1 MASLKERLAEEPP
14 RVITV
19 IRTDRV
25 GDLILS
31 TPFLTVLRDAYPQ
44 ATIAAIVDPY
54 CQEVL
59 ASSGLVDR
67 ILTDVPTPGQ
77 LPGPSDLTIALAPRT
92 GSLKMAR
99 RIGAPLRLGYV
110 YRGRPLVRLAAR
122 FLLTHYEEV
131 TVDPPLQVPHEIAQL
146 DLLARRLGLPSS
158 TGLPLRLG
166 FRSERVPGRVVFH
179 LGDRWLAGGWEIDD
193 LRRLLDGLKRF
204 DEVKVTAGPREER
217 LLAESGLRLEGMELC
232 TGLSFEQWAGL
243 LGSAQALLSPDTGA
257 VHLAAAMGTPVVVGY
272 EASTFEHCSR
282 QWAPWMVPHRS
293 VVKAAPGETI
303 PLLLAGL
310 EELVS
315 NSRNGAT

>member
-1 MASLKERLAEEPP
+1 MASLKERLQASPP

-31 TPFLTVLRDAYPQ
+31 TPFLTVLRQAFPQ

-59 ASSGLVDR
+59 AESGLVDK
-67 ILTDVPTPGQ
+67 ILTDLPGEGQ

-92 GSLKMAR
+92 GSLKLAR
-99 RIGAPLRLGYV
+99 RTGAPLRLGYV

-122 FLLTHYEEV
+122 FLLTHVEEV
-131 TVDPPLQVPHEIAQL
+131 TVNPPHHVPHEIEQL
-146 DLLARRLGLPSS
+146 DLLARRLGLPPS
-158 TGLPLRLG
+158 TGLPLQLG
-166 FRSERVPGRVVFH
+166 FTADRVPGRVVFH
-179 LGDRWLAGGWEIDD
+179 LGDRWLAGGWSLSDLSDLLEG
-193 LRRLLDGLKRF
+193 LRRFPD
-204 DEVKVTAGPREER
+204 VQITAGPREEKM
-217 LLAESGLRLEGMELC
+217 LAEGGLSLHGLRLRTNLA
-232 TGLSFEQWAGL
+232 FEEWAQL
-243 LGSAQALLSPDTGA
+243 LGSAEALLSPDTGA
-257 VHLAAAMGTPVVVGY
+257 VHLAAAMKTPVVVGY
-272 EASTFEHCSR
+272 EASTYEHCSR

-293 VVKAAPGETI
+293 VVKGAPGETI
-303 PLLLAGL
+303 PKLLAGL